1 MQTPKRKPSEY
12 ALIPPDFNITQE
24 KLDEFQDELQ
34 HLISVSR
41 PKTIDDMQ
49 AAAAHGDFSE
59 NHPYQSAK
67 ARLRGI
73 NDRIT
78 QLEKFIAKAIIIR
91 PHNDGFVHLGS
102 KVTVEVNNKIKEYT
116 ILGSQE
122 VNPDAGV
129 ISHNSPLGSLLMN
142 HAVGDV
148 VILDNGEKRVEYKIV
163 MIS

>member
-1 MQTPKRKPSEY
+1 MQTPYRKPSEY

-24 KLDEFQDELQ
+24 KFEELEKE
-34 HLISVSR
+34 LKRLMSSSR
-41 PKTIDDMQ
+41 PRTIDEMQ

-67 ARLRGI
+67 AKLRGI

-78 QLEKFIAKAIIIR
+78 QLEKFIAKAIIIT
-91 PHNDGFVHLGS
+91 PSKDGKVHLGS
-102 KVTVEVNNKIKEYT
+102 VVTVEVNNKIKEYT

-122 VNPDAGV
+122 VNPDKGI

-142 HAVGDV
+142 HKIGDV
-148 VILDNGEKRVEYKIV
+148 VVLDNGDRKVEYKIV
-163 MIS
+163 EVK